1 LEVGE
6 TLAIGLNFDLLT
18 QSYSAKLGLAVGAEE
33 MDAVSDRT
41 QMSNLITVSV
51 LRRETQAGG
60 AGDMTEL
67 HGN

>member
-1 LEVGE
+1 
-6 TLAIGLNFDLLT
+6 
-18 QSYSAKLGLAVGAEE
+18 

-51 LRRETQAGG
+51 LRRETQAGS